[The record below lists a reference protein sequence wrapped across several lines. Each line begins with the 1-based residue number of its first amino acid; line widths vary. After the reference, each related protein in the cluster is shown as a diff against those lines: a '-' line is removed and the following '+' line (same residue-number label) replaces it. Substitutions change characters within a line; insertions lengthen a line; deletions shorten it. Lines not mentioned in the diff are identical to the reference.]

1 MSTSAEKNHPLLT
14 PATASKLLTSDEA
27 ASRLGILPQSLRIRR
42 LRGGGPPYIRLS
54 DSASARVFY
63 PLDEFE
69 GWLAARPR
77 HVSTGEERASRAAA
91 GGAS

>member
-1 MSTSAEKNHPLLT
+1 MNTPAEKNYTVLAPHP
-14 PATASKLLTSDEA
+14 ASKLLTSDEA

-54 DSASARVFY
+54 DSAVARVFY

-69 GWLAARPR
+69 AWLAARPR
-77 HVSTGEERASRAAA
+77 YVSTAEEKASRAV
-91 GGAS
+91 GANA